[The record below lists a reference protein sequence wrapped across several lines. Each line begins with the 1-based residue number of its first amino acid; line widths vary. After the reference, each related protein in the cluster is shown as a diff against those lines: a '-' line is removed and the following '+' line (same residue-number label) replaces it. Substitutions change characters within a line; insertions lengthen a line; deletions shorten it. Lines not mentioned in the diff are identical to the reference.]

1 MSTVFTSTNFARGYP
16 APGPQM
22 ATPQK
27 VLAAAEALL
36 NVVPADR
43 IDADVPPELGS
54 RLTKQRPVS
63 TPSADQIAAPKA
75 AFRAQAQIID
85 ELSRGG

>member
-1 MSTVFTSTNFARGYP
+1 V
-16 APGPQM
+16 
-22 ATPQK
+22 
-27 VLAAAEALL
+27 
-36 NVVPADR
+36 
-43 IDADVPPELGS
+43 S

-63 TPSADQIAAPKA
+63 TPSADQIAALKA